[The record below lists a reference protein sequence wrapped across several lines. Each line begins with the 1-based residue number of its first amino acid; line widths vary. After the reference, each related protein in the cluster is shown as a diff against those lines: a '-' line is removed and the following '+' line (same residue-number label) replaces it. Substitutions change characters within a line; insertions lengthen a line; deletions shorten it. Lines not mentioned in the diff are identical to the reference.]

1 MFRSDRGQVRFE
13 QPAPVEPP
21 ELLNDVPRIFC
32 DGQVTSRDLRDV
44 DVHRLFAEV
53 DGQLAGK
60 CRLAGG
66 RVQNL
71 AAVPVETLNDAEDQH
86 AYHRLYWIAR
96 YATAAFFGHQGAER
110 ELIAGFEGWT
120 NSEWETSLIARWPY
134 TVAERI
140 ASLTTALFWIESNKG
155 VSLATLIVPMK
166 RQIWCDAV
174 GLSSSIEYNLGVHN
188 HLLNDARALFLA
200 GTVLSEC
207 QESAEWRERSFAIW
221 DEYFP
226 ALVLEDGTFAEQSSH
241 YHLLLSRTALEY
253 ALACKRNKRP
263 VARGFEA
270 RLEAMFELSNVL
282 VRHDGSLP
290 RFGDNSPDATACDLS
305 GLLAA
310 AYFHG
315 FLKSTPRHKAI
326 TPLTIFYCGTP
337 PQIRAENGH
346 ASRHLFPKG
355 GFVMLRSASL
365 DAELVAHG
373 DERGSAGTHGDT
385 GSGSYEL
392 WWKGN
397 ILVREPGSFF
407 NPADARSAFYHSAQ
421 GQNVTTIDALSPA
434 LTKEDARFLAR
445 WYWPQGGTWKESSC
459 SQATYECGA
468 FSRLDD
474 SLSLTRQ
481 WRFEG
486 SDKLI
491 FEETI
496 EGNKAIVFE
505 SRVCLGDATW
515 KVSEESYN
523 KGIWCFG
530 WNSEDGSSA
539 WMTVSVPKA
548 VNVRL
553 QPCKFL
559 PEYGVE
565 KDGRSLV
572 LGGFLQLPFSWSI
585 EWRFVPEGA
594 LCPDLKEN

>member
-1 MFRSDRGQVRFE
+1 MFRSDRGRVRFE
-13 QPAPVEPP
+13 QPAEVVPP
-21 ELLNDVPRIFC
+21 ELSNNVPRIFC
-32 DGQVTSRDLRDV
+32 DGNVAARDLHDI
-44 DVHRLFAEV
+44 DAHMLLSEV

-60 CRLAGG
+60 YRLAGG

-71 AAVPVETLNDAEDQH
+71 AADPVETLNDAEDQH

-96 YATAAFFGHQGAER
+96 CATAAFFGHPGAER
-110 ELIAGFEGWT
+110 ELTSGLESWT
-120 NSEWETSLIARWPY
+120 NSEWETSPIARWPY

-140 ASLTTALFWIESNKG
+140 ASLTTSLFWIESSKS

-166 RQIWCDAV
+166 RQIWRDAV
-174 GLSSSIEYNLGVHN
+174 SLSSSIEYNLGVHN
-188 HLLNDARALFLA
+188 HLLNNARGLFLA
-200 GTVLSEC
+200 GTMLNEC
-207 QESAEWRERSFAIW
+207 QESAEWRDRAFAIW

-253 ALACKRNKRP
+253 ALACKRNKRA
-263 VARGFEA
+263 VAEGFEA
-270 RLEAMFELSNVL
+270 RLEAMFELSNTL
-282 VRHDGSLP
+282 VRDDGSLP

-315 FLKSTPRHKAI
+315 FLKSAPRHQAI
-326 TPLTIFYCGTP
+326 TPLTIFYCGDA
-337 PQIRAENGH
+337 PQIPAEMGR

-355 GFVMLRSASL
+355 GFVMLRSPAL

-397 ILVREPGSFF
+397 ILVREPGCFF
-407 NPADARSAFYHSAQ
+407 SSSDSRSAFYHSAQ

-445 WYWPQGGTWKESSC
+445 WYWPQGGIWKQSSC
-459 SQATYECGA
+459 SHATYECGA

-474 SLSLTRQ
+474 SLSLTRR

-491 FEETI
+491 FEEDI
-496 EGNKAIVFE
+496 EGDKAIVFE
-505 SRVCLGDATW
+505 SRVCLGDAFW

-523 KGIWCFG
+523 KGIWRFE
-530 WNSEDGSSA
+530 WNSEDGSCA

-572 LGGFLQLPFSWSI
+572 LSGFLPVPFSWSI
-585 EWRFVPEGA
+585 EWRFVPAGGV
-594 LCPDLKEN
+594 CGDFKEN